1 MHRDAAPF
9 EFCDGELKVE
19 FENVW
24 ESLLANGY
32 CEDELSIREAHRLFN
47 IQHADVGCSAKI
59 GPDT

>member
-24 ESLLANGY
+24 ESLLATARTSYPRGA
-32 CEDELSIREAHRLFN
+32 EIVHST
-47 IQHADVGCSAKI
+47 G
-59 GPDT
+59 